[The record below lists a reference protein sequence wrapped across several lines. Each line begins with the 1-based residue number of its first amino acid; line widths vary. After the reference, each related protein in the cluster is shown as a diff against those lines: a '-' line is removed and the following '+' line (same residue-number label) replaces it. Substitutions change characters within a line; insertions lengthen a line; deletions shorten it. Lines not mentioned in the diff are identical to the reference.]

1 MCTLLPRIDALK
13 CYLSDA
19 RLQID
24 NNLTENAIRPV
35 AVGRKI
41 TCSPD
46 HIRLHNMQP
55 SSIHCLPLAK
65 PKISILQTWLTE
77 TLIKIGS
84 HPINRIHEL
93 LPGAKLSN
101 DNC

>member
-1 MCTLLPRIDALK
+1 MDDRNDNTGAAQSLIAGAIVYTLPRIDALK
-13 CYLSDA
+13 NVTCLMPAYK
-19 RLQID
+19 ID

-46 HIRLHNMQP
+46 HIHLHNMQP

-65 PKISILQTWLTE
+65 PK
-77 TLIKIGS
+77 
-84 HPINRIHEL
+84 
-93 LPGAKLSN
+93 
-101 DNC
+101 